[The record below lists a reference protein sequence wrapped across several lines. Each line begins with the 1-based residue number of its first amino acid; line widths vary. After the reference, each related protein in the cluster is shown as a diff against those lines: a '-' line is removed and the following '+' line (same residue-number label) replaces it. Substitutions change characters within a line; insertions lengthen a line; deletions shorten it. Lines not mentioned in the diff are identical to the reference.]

1 MRFEAGTPVRC
12 EMSKWP
18 DRPHWV
24 YDGTYLGA
32 DEHGDWI
39 AFPAGSRFTRP
50 GVDVVMPNDQV
61 GLVPADHL
69 DERGWLATFH
79 GPGGDFRLYV
89 DIATPP
95 VWDGTTLR
103 AVDLD
108 LDIIEGVNGRVWVDD
123 EDEFAD
129 HRVRWSYPDDLV
141 AGALRSCQWIESA
154 VRASTAPFNGQS
166 APWLEALRTRSQ

>member
-1 MRFEAGTPVRC
+1 MRFEAGTRVRC

-18 DRPHWV
+18 DQPHWV

-32 DEHGDWI
+32 DEQGDWI

-50 GVDVVMPNDQV
+50 GVEVVMPNDQV

-79 GPGGDFRLYV
+79 GPGGGFRLYV

-108 LDIIEGVNGRVWVDD
+108 LDVIEGVSGRVWVDD

-129 HRVRWSYPDDLV
+129 HRVRWRYPEDLV
-141 AGALRSCQWIESA
+141 AGALRSCGWVETA
-154 VRASTAPFNGQS
+154 VRNASPPFDGSS
-166 APWLEALRTRSQ
+166 ARWLAELRTLAQ